1 MEYEKIFK
9 GNEETVKICREVAL
23 EQQKEGKPN
32 DQILSESI
40 KFILNELKYKRSIE
54 IQRYNKMVQKGIKG
68 LASLEQWGN
77 LIGIA
82 NDSLQKSHNILQ
94 KSHNILQKSQDTIL
108 QKAQATVL
116 QKVTKGIKIELEVL
130 SIGTDNFKDIFKE
143 SFLNKFE

>member
-94 KSHNILQKSQDTIL
+94 KSQDTIL

>member
-68 LASLEQWGN
+68 LASLEQWCN

-82 NDSLQKSHNILQ
+82 NDSLQ

>member
-94 KSHNILQKSQDTIL
+94 KSQDTIL

-143 SFLNKFE
+143 SFLNKFK

>member
-1 MEYEKIFK
+1 M
-9 GNEETVKICREVAL
+9 

-68 LASLEQWGN
+68 LASLKQWGN